1 MINAALYKRIIE
13 KTKDLNRHRPF
24 DKLQLQKLREQF
36 ATQYIYNSTAIEGN
50 TITLQETELIL
61 GQGITIGGRSIRE
74 HLDITNQREALS
86 WIEQKTKGHLLETDI
101 LTLHRITLKGI
112 SDFWAGRYKVSQNR
126 ILGSRLKTTP
136 PHKVHSEMLNLI
148 HVINKNP
155 EKMSPIELAAWAH
168 HDIARIHPFV
178 DGNGRTARL
187 LCNLILMKAGYP
199 PIIIRNKDRKKYI
212 DYLEKAHFGDLTSFI
227 DFIGKAVEESLMLYL
242 NAFER
247 STVETDLMPL
257 SDLKTG
263 YSQEYLSLL
272 ARGGSLSAV
281 KMNGVWHSS
290 QKELE
295 LYQKRRKYRIKEKLR

>member
-13 KTKDLNRHRPF
+13 KTKDLNRHKPF
-24 DKLQLQKLREQF
+24 DKLQLQKLKEQF
-36 ATQYIYNSTAIEGN
+36 AIQYIYNSTAIEGN

-61 GQGITIGGRSIRE
+61 GQGITIGGKSLRE
-74 HLDITNQREALS
+74 HLDITNQREALT
-86 WIEQKTKGHLLETDI
+86 WIEQKTKGRLLEADM

-112 SDFWAGRYKVSQNR
+112 SDFWAGRYKTSQNR

-136 PHKVHSEMLNLI
+136 PHKVYSEILNLM

-155 EKMSPIELAAWAH
+155 EKLNPIELSAWAH
-168 HDIARIHPFV
+168 HEIARIHPFV

-199 PIIIRNKDRKKYI
+199 PVIIRNKDRKKYI
-212 DYLEKAHFGDLTSFI
+212 DCLEKAHFGDLNPFV

-247 STVETDLMPL
+247 STAEKDLVPL
-257 SDLKTG
+257 SELKTH

-272 ARGGSLSAV
+272 ARRGSLSAV
-281 KMNGVWHSS
+281 KINGAWHSS
-290 QKELE
+290 KKELG
-295 LYQKRRKYRIKEKLR
+295 LYQKRRKYRIKMKLR